1 MRHKCKQ
8 RNDINKFTCYN
19 GSKINTYIL
28 TSLLENTHVIFS
40 LGAKA
45 TCNSVTTHP
54 NQNGWV
60 SVDSRVSIRKVRLIT
75 GYVHHSLQ
83 TIPALEVPRLCSNH
97 SRAMQAKK
105 PLSLDTMCCSEM
117 VHWLEFLSWLQ
128 MASESRVC
136 TCTWSM
142 IVLFLASNMITFVLA
157 WGMWPNQQRKSNY
170 QVQSFWFWSCGKA
183 LDPRNCRNITY
194 KHLNINFQI
203 SVSAM
208 CSKPEGCPR

>member
-1 MRHKCKQ
+1 MEV
-8 RNDINKFTCYN
+8 
-19 GSKINTYIL
+19 INTYIL
-28 TSLLENTHVIFS
+28 TSLLENTYMTYS

-45 TCNSVTTHP
+45 TWNSVTTHP

-170 QVQSFWFWSCGKA
+170 QVHFFDFILVARLWTPGTAEISITNTSTSTSKSLFLQCV
-183 LDPRNCRNITY
+183 RNLRGAQDN
-194 KHLNINFQI
+194 HR
-203 SVSAM
+203 A
-208 CSKPEGCPR
+208 SK